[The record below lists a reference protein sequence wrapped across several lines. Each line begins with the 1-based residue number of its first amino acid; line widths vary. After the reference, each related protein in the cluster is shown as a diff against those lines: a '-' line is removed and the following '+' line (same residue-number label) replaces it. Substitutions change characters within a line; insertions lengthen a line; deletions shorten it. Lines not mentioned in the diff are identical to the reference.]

1 MQRAIASGKKKRD
14 SKPNPHWRAAAMA
27 SSPLLKENFGFL
39 SFFFEG
45 STHRISLVA
54 LYIKQLSEKKMKVF
68 VCVCVLENLE
78 ECTRKEERKSLFLS
92 SSSCCVRGRKDAP
105 ISHREKVYLTV
116 HF

>member
-1 MQRAIASGKKKRD
+1 
-14 SKPNPHWRAAAMA
+14 MA

-68 VCVCVLENLE
+68 VCVCVLENVE

-92 SSSCCVRGRKDAP
+92 FFFFFLLCERQKRRAHIP
-105 ISHREKVYLTV
+105 PRESLSNCSFLKEDEGT
-116 HF
+116 F